1 MHFNFVH
8 QPSTDHVVDYVLS
21 ELFRDSHS
29 SATEGYAGR
38 IPVNVKEHED
48 RYEIVAQLPGVKKED
63 LRISLE
69 KGILTITG
77 KRIPSVDGSKAK
89 LVHSEIST
97 GTFKRSFYVPRDVD
111 GSKLDAELSNG
122 LLTLT
127 MMKVETA
134 LPREIAV
141 K

>member
-1 MHFNFVH
+1 MLFNFVH
-8 QPSTDHVVDYVLS
+8 QPRTDHVMDYVLS
-21 ELFRDSHS
+21 ELFR
-29 SATEGYAGR
+29 EGQSTAEEPYTGR

-48 RYEIVAQLPGVKKED
+48 RYEIVAELPGVKKED

-77 KRIPSVDGSKAK
+77 KRMPPVTGSKAT

-97 GTFKRSFYVPRDVD
+97 GTFQRSFHVPRDVD

-127 MMKVETA
+127 MMKAETA

>member
-1 MHFNFVH
+1 MFFNFVH
-8 QPSTDHVVDYVLS
+8 QPRTEKVMDHVLS
-21 ELFRDSHS
+21 ELFRDSQ
-29 SATEGYAGR
+29 SAAVEQYAGR
-38 IPVNVKEHED
+38 IPVNVKEHAD
-48 RYEIVAQLPGVKKED
+48 RYEIVAELPGVKKED

-77 KRIPSVDGSKAK
+77 KRMPPVDGSKAT
-89 LVHSEIST
+89 LVHSEILT
-97 GTFKRSFYVPRDVD
+97 GIFKRSFYVPRDVD

-122 LLTLT
+122 LLTLI
-127 MMKVETA
+127 MMKAETA